1 MNKKLEIEK
10 LERLIRDEKNTIENL
25 STILNNASRN
35 LFKLQ
40 SQLNELRSNS

>member
-1 MNKKLEIEK
+1 MNKKTEIERLEIVIENEKIFIKNLSEK
-10 LERLIRDEKNTIENL
+10 LNKK
-25 STILNNASRN
+25 SRN